1 MKKIDTQ
8 GITYIETLEGSKDW
22 YWGTDYTSGD
32 LYEAEE
38 LFKQGHPI
46 NQNRLLFIHY
56 PDGKTVQPVVVGKG
70 QYFGRPIYYDNRI
83 YILMVDFPNGKIKI
97 LQFNDA
103 TEQTLALVEIPLATV
118 EDCYNLLLKTSPLM
132 LTRQSSDNKFQILW
146 PEKVEFNIENT
157 ESFYFRIGE
166 KLYFSAWYEDPDYR
180 EEIMVRNMDT
190 SKIVDR
196 VSGSITVMPDGQ
208 MWILG

>member
-56 PDGKTVQPVVVGKG
+56 PDGKTVQPVVAGKG
-70 QYFGRPIYYDNRI
+70 HYFGRPIYYDNRI